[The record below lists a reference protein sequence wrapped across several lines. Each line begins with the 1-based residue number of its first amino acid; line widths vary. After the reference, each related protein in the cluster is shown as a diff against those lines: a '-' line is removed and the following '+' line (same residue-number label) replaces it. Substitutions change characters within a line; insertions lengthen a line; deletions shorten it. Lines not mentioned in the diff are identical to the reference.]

1 MSKFS
6 PNNPCPCGS
15 KIKYKRCCSLYHKG
29 ARAKDALILMKS
41 RYSAFAT
48 SNSRYLIKTTHRDN
62 IDYKENKKEWL
73 KELDIYC
80 KEVDFLSLKIIDF
93 IDGKDEAYVTFEAKS
108 SNGNLIEKSKFLKV
122 KKEWLYVSGIVYP

>member
-15 KIKYKRCCSLYHKG
+15 NIKYKKCCEVYHKG
-29 ARAKDALILMKS
+29 ARAKNALLLMKS

-73 KELDIYC
+73 KELDIHC

-93 IDGKDEAYVTFEAKS
+93 IDGKDEAYVTFRAELS
-108 SNGNLIEKSKFLKV
+108 TGDLVEKSRFLKV
-122 KKEWLYVSGIVYP
+122 NKEWFYASGDI